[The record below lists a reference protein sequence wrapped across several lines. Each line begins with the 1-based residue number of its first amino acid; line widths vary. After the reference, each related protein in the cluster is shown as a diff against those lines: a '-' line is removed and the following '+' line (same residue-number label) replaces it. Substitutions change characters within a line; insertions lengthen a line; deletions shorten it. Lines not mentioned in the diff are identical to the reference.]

1 MASDQGNDLRQLCR
15 ERDQALEAFRAAE
28 GLVALKLAA
37 VFTDRGACPT
47 EEDLSAAERAEERLK
62 ELEAQIHAL
71 LERQVS

>member
-1 MASDQGNDLRQLCR
+1 MTRDQGNDLRQLCH

-37 VFTDRGACPT
+37 VFTDREARPT

-62 ELEAQIHAL
+62 ELQARIRAFLQ
-71 LERQVS
+71 QQTS